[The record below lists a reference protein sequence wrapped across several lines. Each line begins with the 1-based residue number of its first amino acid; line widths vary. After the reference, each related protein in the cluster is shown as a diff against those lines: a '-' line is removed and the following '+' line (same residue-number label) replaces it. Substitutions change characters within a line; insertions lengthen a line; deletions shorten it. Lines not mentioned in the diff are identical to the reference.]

1 MAHDL
6 SSGGIAAH
14 IRRLATPAAVG
25 LFCQTLYNITDT
37 FYAGYLGTQAQAAL
51 SFSFPLYFILLS
63 CSVGLSQALTARV
76 AKSVGGRRLARGCC
90 FAVQGALLAVFIG
103 AILWLVLLGLSLL
116 QPMLNLL
123 GASGDARVMALEYI
137 LPIFYAAPVFLLLF
151 VFGGAL
157 QAVGDTRAY
166 RNSVIG
172 AALLNIV
179 LDPLL
184 MFGWF
189 GLPALGVA
197 GIGLATV
204 ISNALSAAYL
214 LWVLSRT
221 VLAKRWRWFFLRP
234 RIAKVSALLADAITP
249 TARMFAIGAGF
260 FITTGFLGVLD
271 SAAVAAYGIALRV
284 EQLFLLP
291 LIGMEMAMLA
301 FAGQN
306 FGAQKPER
314 IWQAARMMARAGFI
328 FTFFGA
334 LILIFG
340 GMLLMAAFNDDAE
353 VINYGRY
360 YLFVA
365 AAAGPLYF
373 VMNISGAVLLA
384 GRRPRPIFIV
394 SIIRLLILPP
404 LLYWFFAM
412 YLQMGVNGVWLG
424 VWLAQIIPA
433 LWLRAQAKKLLTDC
447 QSGR

>member
-1 MAHDL
+1 ML
-6 SSGGIAAH
+6 
-14 IRRLATPAAVG
+14 
-25 LFCQTLYNITDT
+25 CQTLYNITDT

-63 CSVGLSQALTARV
+63 CSVGLSQSLTARV
-76 AKSVGGRRLARGCC
+76 AKAVGARRAARGCN
-90 FAVQGALLAVFIG
+90 FAVQGALLAVFAG
-103 AILWLVLLGLSLL
+103 AVLWAVLLGLSLL
-116 QPMLNLL
+116 QPMLDLL
-123 GASGDARVMALEYI
+123 GASGRARVMALEYI
-137 LPIFYAAPVFLLLF
+137 LPIYYAAPVFLLLF
-151 VFGGAL
+151 VIGGVL
-157 QAVGDTRAY
+157 QAVGDTKAY

-172 AALLNIV
+172 AALLNV
-179 LDPLL
+179 GLDPLL

-221 VLAKRWRWFFLRP
+221 ALAKRCRPFFFRP
-234 RIAKVSALLADAITP
+234 RAAKMQGLLADAITP

-260 FITTGFLGVLD
+260 FITTSFLGVLD

-306 FGAQKPER
+306 FGAQKPAR
-314 IWQAARMMARAGFI
+314 IREAARIIARAGFA
-328 FTFFGA
+328 FTFAGA
-334 LILIFG
+334 VVLTLG
-340 GMLLMAAFNDDAE
+340 GSLLMTAFNQDAE

-373 VMNISGAVLLA
+373 LMNIGGAVLLA
-384 GRRPRPIFIV
+384 GRRPRPIFV
-394 SIIRLLILPP
+394 ASIIRLLILPP
-404 LLYWFFAM
+404 SLYWFFAM
-412 YLQMGVNGVWLG
+412 HLGMGVNGVWLG
-424 VWLAQIIPA
+424 VWLAQILPA
-433 LWLRAQAKKLLTDC
+433 LWLARQAWRLLDE
-447 QSGR
+447 SGQ